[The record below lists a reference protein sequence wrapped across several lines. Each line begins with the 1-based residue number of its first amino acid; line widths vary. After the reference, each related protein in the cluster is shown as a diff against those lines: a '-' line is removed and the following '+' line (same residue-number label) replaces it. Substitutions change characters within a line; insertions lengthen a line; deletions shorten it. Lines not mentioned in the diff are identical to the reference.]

1 MKAELLIDVELQYK
15 FAELSGDF
23 NPLHIDHEFSR
34 RSTFGSPVVHGIHL
48 LLAALEQMDFDTAT
62 RITHLEVEFRSAVL
76 VGDLFSIETID
87 VNSIKKI
94 LLTSKNRV
102 CAVFQI
108 RTEQT
113 VPKAPTASLAY
124 ESQKCVENFS
134 INDALSSHGVD
145 FGVVSSSGIEK
156 LFPNI
161 SANLLHSDI
170 DLLLM
175 MTRTIGMKCP
185 GSRALFR
192 SFHWNHLPNQDKE
205 AKSYRVSK
213 IDKRFDLIEIEFIAN
228 SIVARVL
235 VKVRQAPT
243 HQPSSEYIQNFV
255 TSNEFVGV
263 RGLVIG
269 GSRGLGELTVRIL
282 SCGGADVLFTYLKGE
297 SDSKKLA
304 SSFGEKVDCQ
314 FFDAQN
320 PDDTSMKELLLFRP
334 THLFY
339 FATPS
344 IQRQF
349 AKEFNEGLYQDFRT
363 VFLDGFKFLC
373 THLELSSVL
382 FPSTTFISTKETG
395 FDEYIQAKLDGEYFC
410 EILNQS
416 SKCSVIYDRLPPL
429 VTDQTSEL
437 LGNDT
442 ISNVEVLLPLIRKT
456 ANSENFYD

>member
-1 MKAELLIDVELQYK
+1 MKTDLLIDEKLQDE

-23 NPLHIDHEFSR
+23 NPLHTDHEFSR

-48 LLAALEQMDFDTAT
+48 LLTALEQINFDAT
-62 RITHLEVEFRSAVL
+62 QRITHLEVEFRSAVL
-76 VGDLFSIETID
+76 VGDSFSVEIIEI
-87 VNSIKKI
+87 NSIKKI
-94 LLTSKNRV
+94 LLTSKNKL
-102 CAVFQI
+102 CAVFQVK
-108 RTEQT
+108 TEQT
-113 VPKAPTASLAY
+113 TPGEPLAFLAY
-124 ESQKCVENFS
+124 EPLKCTENFTL
-134 INDALSSHGVD
+134 NNALSTHGVD
-145 FGVVSSSGIEK
+145 SGVVSALGIKK

-161 SANLLHSDI
+161 SLYLLHSDI

-192 SFHWNHLPNQDKE
+192 SFHWNHLPNQNQE
-205 AKSYRVSK
+205 AKIYRVSK
-213 IDKRFDLIEIEFIAN
+213 IDRRFDLIEIEFMAN
-228 SIVARVL
+228 SIVAKAL
-235 VKVRQAPT
+235 VKIRQAPA

-255 TSNEFVGV
+255 SSNEFVGV

-297 SDSKKLA
+297 SDSKRLA
-304 SSFGEKVDCQ
+304 SSLSEKVNCR

-320 PDDTSMKELLLFRP
+320 PDEESMKNLLLFRP

-363 VFLDGFKFLC
+363 IFLDGFKFLC
-373 THLELSSVL
+373 TQLNLSSAM
-382 FPSTTFISTKETG
+382 FPSTAFIDTKETG
-395 FDEYIQAKLDGEYFC
+395 FDEYIQAKLDGEKFC
-410 EILNQS
+410 ETLNQS
-416 SKCSVIYDRLPPL
+416 SKCFVVYDRLPPL
-429 VTDQTSEL
+429 VTDQTSAL
-437 LGNDT
+437 LGSDT
-442 ISNVEVLLPLIRKT
+442 DSNVEVLIPLIRRT
-456 ANSENFYD
+456 VNSNSFNS

>member
-1 MKAELLIDVELQYK
+1 MKTELLIDEKLQYE

-48 LLAALEQMDFDTAT
+48 LLAALEQMNFDATT

-76 VGDLFSIETID
+76 VGDAFSIEIID
-87 VNSIKKI
+87 INSIKKI
-94 LLTSKNRV
+94 LLTSKNRL

-108 RTEQT
+108 STEQN
-113 VPKAPTASLAY
+113 VPNEPVAFLAY
-124 ESQKCVENFS
+124 DPQKCVEDFS
-134 INDALSSHGVD
+134 INDALSTHGID
-145 FGVVSSSGIEK
+145 TGVVNAFGIEK

-161 SANLLHSDI
+161 SLNLLHSDI

-192 SFHWNHLPNQDKE
+192 SFHWNHLPNQDQE
-205 AKSYRVSK
+205 VKSYRVSK

-228 SIVARVL
+228 SVVAKAL
-235 VKVRQAPT
+235 VKVRQAPAR
-243 HQPSSEYIQNFV
+243 QPSSEYIGGFV
-255 TSNEFVGV
+255 ASDEFKDV
-263 RGLVIG
+263 RALVIG

-297 SDSKKLA
+297 SDSIKLA
-304 SSFGEKVDCQ
+304 SSFSEKVDCR
-314 FFDAQN
+314 FFDARN
-320 PDDTSMKELLLFRP
+320 PDERSMKELLLFRP

-349 AKEFNEGLYQDFRT
+349 AKEFSEVLYQDYRT
-363 VFLDGFKFLC
+363 IFLDGFKFLS
-373 THLELSSVL
+373 TQLKLSAAL
-382 FPSTTFISTKETG
+382 FPSTTFIDTKETG
-395 FDEYIQAKLDGEYFC
+395 FDEYIQAKLDGEKFC
-410 EILNQS
+410 ETLNQS
-416 SKCSVIYDRLPPL
+416 SKCFVVYDRLPPL
-429 VTDQTSEL
+429 VTDQTSAL
-437 LGNDT
+437 LGIDT
-442 ISNVEVLLPLIRKT
+442 DSNVEVLIPLIRKT
-456 ANSENFYD
+456 VNSDKKLV